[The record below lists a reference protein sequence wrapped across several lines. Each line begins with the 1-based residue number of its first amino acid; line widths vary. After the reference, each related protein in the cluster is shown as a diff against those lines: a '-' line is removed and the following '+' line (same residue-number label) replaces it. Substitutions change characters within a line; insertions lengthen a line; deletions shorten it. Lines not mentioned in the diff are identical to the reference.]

1 MKYKMTRLRIKTKLL
16 LLSLG
21 ITAFCALSFFVIAN
35 YTLYRGGEYILEQ
48 SLNLGRESAE
58 KSRTTLEDQTRLNLT
73 QLVGIQAQTGNNFFN
88 SVHMEVNTM
97 SKFCKL
103 LWETD
108 GQSLGQYATDKNE
121 RELSHIYRLAPGVD
135 KKVVQ
140 GEFMRLRTMGNV
152 FKPYLFDNANLDSLF
167 LGTQTGINILW
178 PDTGGRANKPYD
190 PRIRPWYKN
199 TVARDGIGWTEI
211 FKGAS
216 TSKLMIACS
225 GPVRT
230 REGELK
236 GVIGITVT
244 LDEMLKV
251 ISSQVK
257 EVGYA
262 FLLDKGGNVIAFPA
276 LGQEERI
283 KDYGLGNLL
292 ETKNEELSNIVKK
305 MVAGQNGFS
314 RIRLNSGEK
323 FIGFA
328 PIKETGWSMAVVI
341 SAKTALKL
349 ADETKKYIMDYTL
362 SKKER
367 IISVIV
373 DIQKYLMAFFIGVL
387 LITILVAVKM
397 SDKISKPILDLTQG
411 VKKVGKGDLDLNFE
425 IKTGDEIETLAEAF
439 NTMTND
445 LKLYIKNL
453 KETTA
458 EKEKIQSELQ
468 VATKIQASMLPRIFP
483 AFPER
488 DEFDIFASMIPARE
502 VGGDLFDFF
511 FISENKFCF
520 LIGDVSGKG
529 VPASLFMIIAKTLIK
544 NEALRGIPPEEIFTN
559 VNNALCENND
569 ESMFVTAFICIID
582 LETGRLDFANAGHN
596 PPLQKI
602 AFKGGTY
609 DFMTPATG
617 FVLGG
622 MPDFSYVKES
632 FVMAPGDI
640 IFLYTDGVNE
650 AMNPDY
656 NEYTDLR
663 LKALLSKE
671 DTDDVNEI
679 VELVNQDVKHF
690 ANDAE
695 QSDDITILTFKYNGL
710 KE

>member
-1 MKYKMTRLRIKTKLL
+1 
-16 LLSLG
+16 
-21 ITAFCALSFFVIAN
+21 
-35 YTLYRGGEYILEQ
+35 
-48 SLNLGRESAE
+48 
-58 KSRTTLEDQTRLNLT
+58 
-73 QLVGIQAQTGNNFFN
+73 
-88 SVHMEVNTM
+88 
-97 SKFCKL
+97 
-103 LWETD
+103 
-108 GQSLGQYATDKNE
+108 
-121 RELSHIYRLAPGVD
+121 
-135 KKVVQ
+135 
-140 GEFMRLRTMGNV
+140 
-152 FKPYLFDNANLDSLF
+152 
-167 LGTQTGINILW
+167 
-178 PDTGGRANKPYD
+178 
-190 PRIRPWYKN
+190 
-199 TVARDGIGWTEI
+199 
-211 FKGAS
+211 
-216 TSKLMIACS
+216 
-225 GPVRT
+225 
-230 REGELK
+230 
-236 GVIGITVT
+236 
-244 LDEMLKV
+244 
-251 ISSQVK
+251 
-257 EVGYA
+257 
-262 FLLDKGGNVIAFPA
+262 
-276 LGQEERI
+276 
-283 KDYGLGNLL
+283 
-292 ETKNEELSNIVKK
+292 

-341 SAKTALKL
+341 SAETALKL
-349 ADETKKYIMDYTL
+349 ADETKKHIMNYTL

-367 IISVIV
+367 ITSIIV

-387 LITILVAVKM
+387 LITIFVAIKM

-458 EKEKIQSELQ
+458 EKEKIESELQ

-544 NEALRGIPPEEIFTN
+544 NEALRGISPEEIFTN

-582 LETGRLDFANAGHN
+582 LETGRLDFTNAGHN

-602 AFKGGTY
+602 EFKGGY
-609 DFMTPATG
+609 DFMTPVTG

-632 FVMAPGDI
+632 FIMAPGDI
-640 IFLYTDGVNE
+640 MFLYTDGVNE
-650 AMNPDY
+650 AMNPDF
-656 NEYTDLR
+656 NEYTELR
-663 LKALLSKE
+663 LKELLSKE
-671 DTDDVNEI
+671 ETDDVNEI
-679 VELVNQDVKHF
+679 VELVNQDVKRF
-690 ANDAE
+690 AKDAE